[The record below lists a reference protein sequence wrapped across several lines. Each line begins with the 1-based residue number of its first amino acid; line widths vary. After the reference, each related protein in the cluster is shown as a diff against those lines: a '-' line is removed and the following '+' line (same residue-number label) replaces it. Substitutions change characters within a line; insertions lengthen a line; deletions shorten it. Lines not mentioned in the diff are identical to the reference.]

1 MGTGMHGGFVGTSG
15 AKMSN
20 APVKTS
26 GDVRYSKKKTV
37 DYLLNPNHPQGG
49 AKAKF
54 FHDSLGYSQADSK
67 TFHKNVVS
75 SIIGKQPVKKE
86 ETKYGTKLTFKTT
99 LSGKEGKNVSAN
111 VVVVIQKDKNRKT
124 FKIVTVYPDKK
135 EGKK

>member
-1 MGTGMHGGFVGTSG
+1 MGTGMHGGFGRTGG
-15 AKMSN
+15 AKTSN

-54 FHDSLGYSQADSK
+54 FHDTLGYSQSDSK

-75 SIIGKQPVKKE
+75 SIIGKQP
-86 ETKYGTKLTFKTT
+86 GKT
-99 LSGKEGKNVSAN
+99 VSAN
-111 VVVVIQKDKNRKT
+111 VVVVIQKDKSRKT